1 MEETIKTE
9 IKRRWDFIWRNKR
22 IRDAAIILL
31 GTVVIL
37 YLLLLLIDRVIMPI
51 VVHRGGTCA
60 VPNLIDLSLQEA
72 DSLLA
77 EAGLS
82 LQVWAEEYDPAK
94 SPGAILS
101 QIPPPGS
108 KIKEG
113 RTVKVK
119 VSRAEEAVLVPKLK
133 GISIRQAELLLAQ
146 VGLKLGEINWIPSD
160 SFPKDVVIASTPSSE
175 VSVPSGIF
183 VNLEVSLGMEP
194 DTVEV
199 PDLVG
204 MNLEESKKILRE
216 IGLQLGNT
224 KFKLNNDFLPGTIL
238 NQSLPAG
245 EKIARGSE
253 IELEVSATE

>member
-1 MEETIKTE
+1 MKQTLS
-9 IKRRWDFIWRNKR
+9 FIWRNNR
-22 IRDAAIILL
+22 LRDTAIVLL

-37 YLLLLLIDRVIMPI
+37 YLLLLLVDRLIMPI
-51 VVHRGGTCA
+51 IVHRGGTSV
-60 VPNLIDLSLQEA
+60 VPNLIDLSLHEA

-77 EAGLS
+77 DAGLN
-82 LQVWAEEYDPAK
+82 LQVWAEEYEPTK
-94 SPGAILS
+94 PPETILS
-101 QIPPPGS
+101 QIPPPHT

-113 RTVKVK
+113 RSVKVK
-119 VSRAEEAVLVPKLK
+119 VSKAEEAVLVPKLK

-146 VGLKLGEINWIPSD
+146 VGLELGETIWIPSD
-160 SFPKDVVIASTPSSE
+160 SFPKDVVIANTPSSG
-175 VSVPSGIF
+175 VSVPSGIS
-183 VNLEVSLGMEP
+183 VNLKVSLGVEA
-194 DTVEV
+194 DTVVV

-224 KFKLNNDFLPGTIL
+224 KIKVNNDFLPGTIL